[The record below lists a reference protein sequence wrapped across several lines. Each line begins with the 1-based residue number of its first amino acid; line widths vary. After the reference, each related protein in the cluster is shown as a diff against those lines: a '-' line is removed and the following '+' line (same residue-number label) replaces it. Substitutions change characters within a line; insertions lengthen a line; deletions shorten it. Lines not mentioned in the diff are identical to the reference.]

1 MSPRH
6 VLLATLVAAIWGF
19 NFVVIEIGLDSFPPL
34 LFVALRFLVAA
45 FPAVL
50 FVRRPPVP
58 WRWLL
63 AIGVPMGAGQF
74 GLLFI
79 GMHLG
84 MPAGLTSVVL
94 QTQVLFTILFAGLLL
109 RERLT
114 RAQSIGVLL
123 AFGGVIL
130 IGVDFGQTSPVGA
143 FVLCLGGAANWG
155 LANVGMRRVNQI
167 DAAPRERGAGEQAG
181 ENVGIDAFAFMVWL
195 SLVPPVPL
203 FALSLI
209 FEGPRADLHAL
220 THFSLSG
227 LGALAYIAY
236 LATLVGFGIWG
247 WLMRRY
253 DAGVVAMY
261 SLLVPPFGLAS
272 AALVRA
278 ERISVLHLL
287 ATAFIVGGVALGNLH
302 WRGRSRTGAAAS
314 PEPQPVP
321 SR

>member
-1 MSPRH
+1 MTPRH
-6 VLLATLVAAIWGF
+6 VFLAAVVAAIWGF
-19 NFVVIEIGLDSFPPL
+19 NFVIIEIGLRSFPPL

-50 FVRRPPVP
+50 FVRRPRVP
-58 WRWLL
+58 LRWLF
-63 AIGVPMGAGQF
+63 AIGVPMGVGQF

-79 GMHLG
+79 GMRLG

-94 QTQVLFTILFAGLLL
+94 QTQALFTILFAGVLL
-109 RERLT
+109 RERLS
-114 RAQSIGVLL
+114 RAQGIGVLL
-123 AFGGVIL
+123 AFAGIVL
-130 IGVDFGQTSPVGA
+130 IGVALTNDNGGQISPVGA
-143 FVLCLGGAANWG
+143 FLLCLGGAASWG
-155 LANVGMRRVNQI
+155 LANVGMRRINQI
-167 DAAPRERGAGEQAG
+167 TAEPP
-181 ENVGIDAFAFMVWL
+181 DAFAFMVWL
-195 SLVPPVPL
+195 SLIPPVPL
-203 FALSLI
+203 FTLSLI

-220 THFSLSG
+220 THLSASG

-272 AALVRA
+272 AALVLGEQITA
-278 ERISVLHLL
+278 VHLL
-287 ATAFIVGGVALGNLH
+287 AAVLIVGGLALGSLRR
-302 WRGRSRTGAAAS
+302 RGRAKAAVS
-314 PEPQPVP
+314 PEPQSAL